1 MQNRLVRP
9 EGGRVLAGVCSGLA
23 QWLGLDV
30 TIMRVIF
37 ILLGIITGMG
47 IPAYIVLWV
56 IIPSAGDDMNTQ
68 KDWSA
73 RAGQMRDDFIQA
85 TSQPNIDALR
95 IFGGV
100 LVIAG
105 GFYLIKEIK
114 PEWFFW
120 ANRGVFWAF
129 ALILIGV
136 VLVIRSIKG
145 DRK

>member
-9 EGGRVLAGVCSGLA
+9 ENGRVLAGVCSGLA

-30 TIMRVIF
+30 TLMRVIF
-37 ILLGIITGMG
+37 ILLGILSGMG
-47 IPAYIVLWV
+47 LPIYIVLWI
-56 IIPSAGDDMNTQ
+56 IIPSAGETINTQ
-68 KDWSA
+68 KDWSS
-73 RAGQMRDDFIQA
+73 RAGQMRDDFIKA
-85 TSQPNIDALR
+85 TSEPNMDALR

-100 LVIAG
+100 LVVAG
-105 GFYLIKEIK
+105 GFFLFKEIK

-120 ANRGVFWAF
+120 MNKGIFWAL
-129 ALILIGV
+129 ALILIGA